1 VNDDRAEAPAPDAR
15 GDSDQDL
22 VRRIRGG
29 DEAAAR
35 LLFDRHLPALR
46 AKARARLPNAVRGKV
61 GASDVVQ
68 EAWLSAFVALG
79 EFESAGDG
87 SFAAWLRK
95 IVERKV
101 SDEVRRHARV
111 KKRSAKREV
120 RFATAAGRLEPD
132 VGQQTPSQAAG
143 DAEESAALRAAVD
156 ELSDAHA
163 TVVRLVHQE
172 GMTLVDAGR
181 RMGRTPDATRML
193 YGRAMQRLAARLAR
207 EDEATR

>member
-1 VNDDRAEAPAPDAR
+1 VN
-15 GDSDQDL
+15 SDHSATPEPSDEEL
-22 VRRIRGG
+22 VRRVRSG

-68 EAWLSAFVALG
+68 EAWLSAFTAIG
-79 EFESAGDG
+79 DFEHAGDG

-101 SDEVRRHARV
+101 ADEVRRHARV

-120 RFATAAGRLEPD
+120 RFATAAERLEPD
-132 VGQQTPSQAAG
+132 LGQQTPSQAAG
-143 DAEESAALRAAVD
+143 DAEESAALRAVVD
-156 ELSDAHA
+156 ELAGDHA
-163 TVVRLVHQE
+163 TVIRLVHQE
-172 GMTLVDAGR
+172 GLTLVDAGR

-193 YGRAMQRLAARLAR
+193 YGRAIQRLAARLDR
-207 EDEATR
+207 DEDTAQ